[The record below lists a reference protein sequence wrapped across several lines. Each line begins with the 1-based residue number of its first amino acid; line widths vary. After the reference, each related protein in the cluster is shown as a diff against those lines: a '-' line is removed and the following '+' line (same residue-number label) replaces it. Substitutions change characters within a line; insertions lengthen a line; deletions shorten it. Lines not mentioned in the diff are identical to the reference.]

1 VAKIADERKVP
12 EVGVELLPFYKFA
25 EKWFAALA
33 TTGIQELRQASGDPW
48 QCGLSGMCETAYAS
62 YLRTCY
68 EWDPVK
74 AERIRTRALGAR
86 KVAPAPVAADPVV
99 AK

>member
-12 EVGVELLPFYKFA
+12 EIGVELLGFYKFA
-25 EKWFAALA
+25 EKWFASLA
-33 TTGIQELRQASGDPW
+33 ATGIQELRQASGDPW

-68 EWDPVK
+68 EWDPTK
-74 AERIRTRALGAR
+74 AEKVRARAVGAR
-86 KVAPAPVAADPVV
+86 KPAAVVPSPEPVAA
-99 AK
+99 K